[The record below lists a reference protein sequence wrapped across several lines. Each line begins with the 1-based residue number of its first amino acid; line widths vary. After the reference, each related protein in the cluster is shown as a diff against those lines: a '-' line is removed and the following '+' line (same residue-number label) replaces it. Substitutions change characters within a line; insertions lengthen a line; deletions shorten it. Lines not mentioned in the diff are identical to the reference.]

1 MVRALQAKELWQ
13 LALIALFSP
22 QKPPPTESVSHESI
36 NCKRLGGK
44 YRNCTKLPGA
54 HEDFNHNL
62 RVRCGRESMVC
73 LAMLSIKTSPI
84 LANQP
89 LGTYLFLR
97 LQYTGNKARY
107 LKKIQSQL

>member
-1 MVRALQAKELWQ
+1 MRA
-13 LALIALFSP
+13 
-22 QKPPPTESVSHESI
+22 SI
-36 NCKRLGGK
+36 VNVWGEK
-44 YRNCTKLPGA
+44 YDFFKNVQTKLPGA

-97 LQYTGNKARY
+97 PQYTGNKARF
-107 LKKIQSQL
+107 LKKIESQLLTEFFSKENTE